1 MVTRR
6 PIELTL
12 IQTSTSA
19 NGQAVEYGEFPSL
32 GLGKISDFSQIQK
45 ILTDLNL
52 AVPPSEAVSDEPI
65 DLRIYSPNVPDL
77 TLIDLPGYVQ
87 ISSMDQPETLKE
99 KISALCEK
107 YIREPNIV
115 LAVCSADVDLAN
127 SPALRASRKVDPL
140 GLRTLGVVTKMDL
153 VPPEQGATI
162 LSGNRYPLH
171 LGYVGVVCKPS
182 EKNGRRGT
190 LGITARPGDEYFR
203 DNHEHFYSSS
213 SLMVGTDTLK
223 KRLMNVLESSMA
235 SSLHGITNSVQLE
248 LEEAQYQFKVQ
259 YNDRRISP
267 ESYVAETIDALKGR
281 FRDFMAQFRKPAVR
295 ARLKTMLDERVMD
308 VLEQLYWSDKRV
320 GEFTSLGEDRRL
332 KPNDVEPYWKYKLE
346 AASSLLTKSGVG
358 RDATLLVA
366 DGLRT
371 LIDSIAAGEPFNF
384 HPRAS
389 ERLVQFA
396 HMILRDRI
404 PPTSDQVENCIKP
417 YKYEVEVDEREWENG
432 RNEAIKLFER
442 ELGMC
447 EEKLKEIRKKIGG
460 SRRLSNLI
468 GYVRDL
474 EEKEREK
481 KSRLIGNVTT
491 GAGEE
496 IDDTPVES
504 YKYTPGQLVDGALPV
519 HNLCRLFLTA
529 ILARHAAL
537 YTDRLAIL
545 KFRLA
550 ALKSKRCKA
559 GPESDSLC
567 PEAFL
572 NVVADKLAYTSS
584 MFINIELLDQF
595 FYQFPREI
603 DSRLLYDLDRNEI
616 VEFARENPEIRR
628 HLDLQD
634 RKDKLEEVCSR
645 ETPDLGTVIYG
656 FRLQVMK
663 QLNSLSVLRADAQPT
678 QRRPRGLF
686 SGIF

>member
-1 MVTRR
+1 
-6 PIELTL
+6 
-12 IQTSTSA
+12 
-19 NGQAVEYGEFPSL
+19 
-32 GLGKISDFSQIQK
+32 
-45 ILTDLNL
+45 
-52 AVPPSEAVSDEPI
+52 
-65 DLRIYSPNVPDL
+65 
-77 TLIDLPGYVQ
+77 
-87 ISSMDQPETLKE
+87 
-99 KISALCEK
+99 
-107 YIREPNIV
+107 
-115 LAVCSADVDLAN
+115 
-127 SPALRASRKVDPL
+127 
-140 GLRTLGVVTKMDL
+140 
-153 VPPEQGATI
+153 
-162 LSGNRYPLH
+162 
-171 LGYVGVVCKPS
+171 
-182 EKNGRRGT
+182 
-190 LGITARPGDEYFR
+190 
-203 DNHEHFYSSS
+203 
-213 SLMVGTDTLK
+213 
-223 KRLMNVLESSMA
+223 
-235 SSLHGITNSVQLE
+235 
-248 LEEAQYQFKVQ
+248 
-259 YNDRRISP
+259 
-267 ESYVAETIDALKGR
+267 
-281 FRDFMAQFRKPAVR
+281 
-295 ARLKTMLDERVMD
+295 MLDERVMD

-447 EEKLKEIRKKIGG
+447 EEKLKDIRKKVGG
-460 SRRLSNLI
+460 SRRLSNLM

-481 KSRLIGNVTT
+481 KSRLIGNANT

-504 YKYTPGQLVDGALPV
+504 YKYTPGQLVD
-519 HNLCRLFLTA
+519 
-529 ILARHAAL
+529 ARHATL

-603 DSRLLYDLDRNEI
+603 DSRLLYDLHRNEI

-634 RKDKLEEVCSR
+634 RKDKLEEVMK
-645 ETPDLGTVIYG
+645 
-656 FRLQVMK
+656 RL
-663 QLNSLSVLRADAQPT
+663 NGLSVLRTDAQPT

-686 SGIF
+686 SGVF